1 MKGVQVMKEKPMTRE
16 QLMAKAKTLCRTI
29 TDSYLELG
37 GVLYQLQESGI
48 TIRESSLELGM
59 HYRKAAYL
67 VVIHEKLI
75 KPGTLPISDLLELG
89 WSKLAYM
96 SRYIAR
102 NWFPTPEWIE
112 WAKTQRVL
120 DLTPDFM
127 GYDKGGDSF
136 VVVLSKKEK
145 SEAEDTL
152 LMFGAR
158 KSGIKYIHRSEAFM
172 RILRSAR
179 EYQKMFVKK
188 KEKVAA

>member
-1 MKGVQVMKEKPMTRE
+1 MKEKPMTRE
-16 QLMAKAKTLCRTI
+16 QLIVKAKTLIHTI
-29 TDSYLELG
+29 TESYLELG
-37 GVLYQLQESGI
+37 DVLYQLQDQGMS
-48 TIRESSLELGM
+48 IRESSLELGM

-67 VVIHEKLI
+67 VVIHEKLVKTGVI
-75 KPGTLPISDLLELG
+75 PVSDLLELG

-96 SRYIAR
+96 SRFIAR
-102 NWFPTPEWIE
+102 NWFPTPEWVA

-136 VVVLSKKEK
+136 VVVLSKMEK

-158 KSGIKYIHRSEAFM
+158 KSGIKYLNRSEAFM

-188 KEKVAA
+188 KKAAA